1 MMSKNNIPKSVKQ
14 VYEAGQR
21 VMQKSMRRARASSE
35 EILYQIFLND
45 SFVQQGLYA
54 QFLKELESRRDQ
66 TTKKKD

>member
-1 MMSKNNIPKSVKQ
+1 MSKNSIPKNVKQ
-14 VYEAGQR
+14 VCEAGQR
-21 VMQKSMRRARASSE
+21 LMQKSMRRARASSE